1 MNNVNNMN
9 TPFQNPIF
17 NMFGNYQNFQNQ
29 FNQFA
34 NTFGQGNAINPQS
47 MVQNM
52 LNSGQMTQQQF
63 NQFRMM
69 ANQITGKNY

>member
-1 MNNVNNMN
+1 MNN
-9 TPFQNPIF
+9 PFQNPIF
-17 NMFGNYQNFQNQ
+17 NMFGNYQNFQNR

-52 LNSGQMTQQQF
+52 LNSGQMTQEQF